1 MHAPSPTIAP
11 RPLAAVAG
19 WLSRLS
25 GGRRFAVA
33 VLLGGLAALA
43 LPPAGAVPVLLAA
56 FPGLLWLLDGCRSK
70 RAAYAV
76 GWAFAFGHHLLGLY
90 WISFALFTDIGRFW
104 WALPLSAAGLPIVL
118 AFFGGAATLG
128 TWVLGRRGGLARVVL
143 FAVLWTV
150 CEWLRG
156 HLFTGFPWNA
166 IGYGWVDVGPVLQI
180 VSVTGIYGLSLLTVL
195 LAAVPAALP
204 DPRESVRRVAVA
216 AALGA
221 AVLAGVAGWGA
232 WRMAGNPTA
241 FVPDV
246 RLRLVQAAIDQRLK
260 WAPGERENNVIQH
273 LDLSAQPPAGGP
285 PPTHVIWP
293 ETAVPFFVDR
303 DVQRRMALAAVT
315 PPGGLVITGAP
326 RAEGEADGSVRYFNS
341 MIAVDGAGSVRA
353 TYDKAHLV
361 PFGEYMPLRRWL
373 PVGAIAGNGAEFSA
387 GPGPRTL
394 HLPGLPPVSPLICYE
409 VIFPAAVTDPADRP
423 GWMLNLTNDAW
434 YGNTAG
440 PHQHFAIARVRAVEE
455 GVPLVRSANTG
466 ISGVIDPVGRVT
478 AVLALGQRGIV
489 DAALPQPLSAPTL
502 YALYGDGV
510 ILLLLL
516 SAVGV
521 AFVCGQRR

>member
-1 MHAPSPTIAP
+1 MHAPSPTIPP
-11 RPLAAVAG
+11 RPLASLAG
-19 WLSRLS
+19 RLARLT
-25 GGRRFAVA
+25 GWRRFGMAT
-33 VLLGGLAALA
+33 LLGGLAALA

-56 FPGLLWLLDGCRSK
+56 FPGLLWLLDGCRTK
-70 RAAYAV
+70 RGAFAV
-76 GWAFAFGHHLLGLY
+76 GWAFAFGHHLVGLY

-128 TWVLGRRGGLARVVL
+128 TWVLNARGLARAVL
-143 FAVLWTV
+143 FAVVWTV
-150 CEWLRG
+150 GEWLRG
-156 HLFTGFPWNA
+156 HLFTGFPWNTV
-166 IGYGWVDVGPVLQI
+166 GYAWVEVGPVLQLA
-180 VSVTGIYGLSLLTVL
+180 SVTGIYGLSLLTVL
-195 LAAVPAALP
+195 LAALPAALP
-204 DPRESVRRVAVA
+204 EPGEAVKRVAVA
-216 AALGA
+216 AGLGA
-221 AVLAGVAGWGA
+221 AVLAGVGTWGA
-232 WRMAGNPTA
+232 VRLEANPTA

-260 WAPGERENNVIQH
+260 WAPGERESNVAQQ
-273 LDLSAQPPAGGP
+273 LDLSALPPAEGG

-303 DVQRRMALAAVT
+303 DAARRMALGAVT
-315 PPGGLVITGAP
+315 PPGGVLITGAP

-341 MIAVDGAGSVRA
+341 LIAVDGAGAVRGI
-353 TYDKAHLV
+353 YDKAHLV

-373 PVGAIAGNGAEFSA
+373 PVGAIAGNGSEFSP

-394 HLPGLPPVSPLICYE
+394 RLPGLPPVSPLICYE
-409 VIFPAAVTDPADRP
+409 VIFPAAVADPADRP
-423 GWMLNLTNDAW
+423 GWLLNLTNDAW

-466 ISGVIDPVGRVT
+466 ISGVVDPLGRVT
-478 AVLALGQRGIV
+478 AVLGLGQRGIV
-489 DAALPQPLSAPTL
+489 DAALPQPLSGPTL
-502 YALYGDGV
+502 YARYGDGV
-510 ILLLLL
+510 LLLLLL

-521 AFVCGQRR
+521 AFVCGNR

>member
-1 MHAPSPTIAP
+1 MHALSPTIAP

-19 WLSRLS
+19 GLARLT
-25 GGRRFAVA
+25 GWRRFAVA

-43 LPPAGAVPVLLAA
+43 LPPAGAVPVLLVA
-56 FPGLLWLLDGCRSK
+56 FPGVLWLLDGCRTK
-70 RAAYAV
+70 RGAFAV
-76 GWAFAFGHHLLGLY
+76 GWAFAFGHHLIGLY

-118 AFFGGAATLG
+118 AFFGGAATLAA
-128 TWVLGRRGGLARVVL
+128 WALGRRGGLARGVL
-143 FAVLWTV
+143 FAVAWTV

-166 IGYGWVDVGPVLQI
+166 IGYGWVDVGPVLQLA
-180 VSVTGIYGLSLLTVL
+180 SVTGIYGLSLLTVL
-195 LAAVPAALP
+195 LAVLPAALS

-216 AALGA
+216 AVMGA

-232 WRMAGNPTA
+232 WRMAENPTG
-241 FVPDV
+241 FVPGV

-260 WAPGERENNVIQH
+260 WAPGERENNLIQH
-273 LDLSAQPPAGGP
+273 MDLSAQPPADGL

-303 DVQRRMALAAVT
+303 DAQRRMALAAVT

-341 MIAVDGAGSVRA
+341 MVAVDGSGAARA

-394 HLPGLPPVSPLICYE
+394 RLPGLPPVSPLICYE
-409 VIFPAAVTDPADRP
+409 VIFPAAVADPADRP
-423 GWMLNLTNDAW
+423 AWMLNLTNDAW

-466 ISGVIDPVGRVT
+466 ISGVVDPVGRVT
-478 AVLALGQRGIV
+478 AALALGQRGIV
-489 DAALPQPLSAPTL
+489 DAALPHPLSAPTL

-510 ILLLLL
+510 LLILLL
-516 SAVGV
+516 SALGV
-521 AFVCGQRR
+521 AFVCRQR